1 MPVCQTAFSH
11 QIWHIVLW
19 RQQWA
24 FCHLLSSANST
35 SNCGPATNLITVA
48 EEMGWFNSFQ
58 LNLIGPVKSNFT
70 HLRYKLP
77 VTFYLSLAQ
86 MKHYEQVLMIT
97 GNIWLGSIKQTH
109 VPPDLWLCDQCESTT
124 LNFQSRITDS
134 YHLVRVPATTAITYA
149 WCPQLCIKSCASMC
163 TFRYPTKRCVAHSK
177 NYAVSAEAAHEVTF
191 SEPPSTKLN

>member
-11 QIWHIVLW
+11 QMWHIVLW

-86 MKHYEQVLMIT
+86 MKHDEQVLMIT

-134 YHLVRVPATTAITYA
+134 YHLESQLQQPLLMHDVHNYVSNRV
-149 WCPQLCIKSCASMC
+149 QLCVRLDMQLKD
-163 TFRYPTKRCVAHSK
+163 V
-177 NYAVSAEAAHEVTF
+177 
-191 SEPPSTKLN
+191 